1 MSVEDLLKKRRQ
13 IRETWDPEKIPSK
26 ELINDLL
33 SKAFDLAP
41 SKQNLYPFK
50 IHVIGPEN
58 YKEKVLL
65 GSICALFKKASVNNW
80 HVDASIGV
88 SNPYKEAPWNLI
100 FELRQAKHNKF
111 TSAHSRHYE
120 KEFKNSG
127 KSRFTQIDSNRFR
140 LISNIGLACVEVGLY
155 TQVLASLCLENGLDI
170 SYIKSFPE
178 WVWEK
183 KQNEWDKGGT
193 GEVGNDWS
201 VFPWINEM
209 PILVVQIG
217 HSVKDMK
224 DKQSTEFK
232 LGTAREENKPDLKDL
247 IEYR

>member
-65 GSICALFKKASVNNW
+65 GSICALWKKASVNNW
-80 HVDASIGV
+80 ENDAAIGL
-88 SNPYKEAPWNLI
+88 NNTHKEAPWNLI
-100 FELRQAKHNKF
+100 FELRQAKHNNF
-111 TSAHSRHYE
+111 TSFHSRHYE
-120 KEFKNSG
+120 KEFKNAG
-127 KSRFTQIDSNRFR
+127 RTRFMQIDSRFR
-140 LISNIGLACVEVGLY
+140 LTANINLACVEVGLY
-155 TQVLASLCLENGLDI
+155 TQVLASLCLEKGLDI

-178 WVWEK
+178 WVWQK
-183 KQNEWDKGGT
+183 KQAVWDKGPP

-201 VFPWINEM
+201 VFPWITEM

-217 HSVKDMK
+217 YSVKDMK
-224 DKQSTEFK
+224 DTQSTEFK
-232 LGTAREENKPDLKDL
+232 LGTVREENKPDLKDL

>member
-13 IRETWDPEKIPSK
+13 IREIWDPKKIPSK

-65 GSICALFKKASVNNW
+65 GSICALWKKASVNNW
-80 HVDASIGV
+80 ENDAAIGL
-88 SNPYKEAPWNLI
+88 NNAYKEAPWNLI

-120 KEFKNSG
+120 KEFVG
-127 KSRFTQIDSNRFR
+127 RTRFMQIDSNRFR
-140 LISNIGLACVEVGLY
+140 LIGNIGLACVEVGLY

-178 WVWEK
+178 WAWEK
-183 KQNEWDKGGT
+183 KQNEWNKGGT

-201 VFPWINEM
+201 VFPWITEM

-217 HSVKDMK
+217 YSVKDMK
-224 DKQSTEFK
+224 DTQSTEFK
-232 LGTAREENKPDLKDL
+232 LGTVREENKPDLKDL

>member
-13 IRETWDPEKIPSK
+13 IREIWDPKKIPSK

-58 YKEKVLL
+58 YKEKILL
-65 GSICALFKKASVNNW
+65 GSICALYKKGSVNNW
-80 HVDASIGV
+80 QNDAAIGL
-88 SNPYKEAPWNLI
+88 NNNHKEAPWNLI
-100 FELRQAKHNKF
+100 FELRQAKHNNF
-111 TSAHSRHYE
+111 TLDHSKHYE
-120 KEFKNSG
+120 EEFKNSG
-127 KSRFTQIDSNRFR
+127 KSRFTQIDSDKFR
-140 LISNIGLACVEVGLY
+140 SNANVNLACVEVGLY
-155 TQVLASLCLENGLDI
+155 TQVLASLCLEKGLDI

-178 WVWEK
+178 WMWQK
-183 KQNEWDKGGT
+183 SQGEWYKDPP

-201 VFPWINEM
+201 VFPWITEM

-217 HSVKDMK
+217 YSVKDMK
-224 DKQSTEFK
+224 DTQSTEFK
-232 LGTAREENKPDLKDL
+232 LGTVREENKPDLKDL